1 MDLLINSSTDPAF
14 NLALEE
20 LLAADYAQEFFMLW
34 RNANAIIV
42 GRNQNTA
49 AEIDADA
56 VRELGVKVV
65 RRVPGGGAVYHDL
78 GNINYTVARD
88 GRILGQA
95 SFAECAGPV
104 VAALKR
110 MGVPAEF
117 SGRNDIIV
125 NDRKVSGSARSV
137 VGSRTLFHGT
147 MLFDVNLGILGR
159 VLRPDESKIRA
170 KGIKSVRS
178 RVMNLKELFPAW
190 SVDDFHGALQNALMA
205 ELGLAAVSPI
215 PEEFIRRAEA
225 LADQRYR
232 TWEWNYGSLYPYE
245 FNRKQRFAGGSVE
258 LSAKIENNRVAAL
271 TLRGDFFGDAPV
283 DGLAAQLVGCLFRP
297 DAVRERLAGID
308 LARYMHGITADELAS
323 LFE

>member
-1 MDLLINSSTDPAF
+1 MEFFVNDSHDPTF

-20 LLAADYAQEFFMLW
+20 LLAAEYGGEFFMLW
-34 RNANAIIV
+34 RNGPSIIV

-49 AEIDADA
+49 AEIDSAA
-56 VRELGVKVV
+56 VRELGIPVV
-65 RRVPGGGAVYHDL
+65 RRITGGGAVYHDL

-88 GRILGQA
+88 GRKLESG
-95 SFAECAGPV
+95 SFSECARCV
-104 VAALKR
+104 VNALNA

-117 SGRNDIIV
+117 SGRNDILV
-125 NDRKVSGSARSV
+125 SGCKVSGSAKSV
-137 VGSRTLFHGT
+137 LRSRTLFHGT

-159 VLRPDESKIRA
+159 VLKPDESKIRA

-190 SVDDFHGALQNALMA
+190 SVDDFHAALKDALMA

-215 PEEFIRRAEA
+215 PEEFLRRADA
-225 LADQRYR
+225 LANKRYR
-232 TWEWNYGSLYPYE
+232 TWEWNYGSAYPYQ
-245 FNRKQRFAGGSVE
+245 FNRKQRFSSGSVE
-258 LSAKIENNRVAAL
+258 LSAQVENNRLAAL

-297 DAVRERLAGID
+297 DAVRERLASLD
-308 LARYMHGITADELAS
+308 LARYMHGISADELAS

>member
-1 MDLLINSSTDPAF
+1 MDLLINTSTDPAF

-20 LLAADYAQEFFMLW
+20 LLAAEYGQEFFMLW

-65 RRVPGGGAVYHDL
+65 RRVTGGGAVYHDL

-110 MGVPAEF
+110 MGIPAEF

-125 NDRKVSGSARSV
+125 ADRKISGSARSV

-159 VLRPDESKIRA
+159 VLKPDESKIRA
-170 KGIKSVRS
+170 KGIKSVRA

-190 SVDDFHGALQNALMA
+190 SVDDFHASLEKALME
-205 ELGLAAVSPI
+205 ELGLSSVSPI
-215 PEEFIRRAEA
+215 PEEFVRRAEA
-225 LADQRYR
+225 LADRRYR
-232 TWEWNYGSLYPYE
+232 TWEWNYGSAYPYE
-245 FNRKQRFAGGSVE
+245 FNRKQRFSGGSVE
-258 LSAKIENNRVAAL
+258 ISAKIENNRVAAL
-271 TLRGDFFGDAPV
+271 TLRGDFFGDAPAEE
-283 DGLAAQLVGCLFRP
+283 LASQLVGCLFRP
-297 DAVRERLAGID
+297 DAVRQRLAGIA
-308 LARYMHGITADELAS
+308 LERYMHGITADELTS